1 MLNNPF
7 FQVALPIMFSILV
20 AAWLNSKGFYGIT
33 RRLDDLRSDMNI
45 LRSDMNTR
53 LNEVNR
59 SLKNIEAKL
68 DKPWGA
74 HRRTGRAYV
83 LSDQGPVAG
92 GDSGGIRTR
101 IVPVTIDRFRG
112 PDRYGALF
120 GSLNAPPQRHGLQ

>member
-20 AAWLNSKGFYGIT
+20 AIWLNGKGFDGIT
-33 RRLDDLRSDMNI
+33 RRLDDLRSDVNI

-59 SLKNIEAKL
+59 RLENIEAKL
-68 DKPWGA
+68 DNHGA
-74 HRRTGRAYV
+74 LEERTSSVIRGR
-83 LSDQGPVAG
+83 LTG